1 MADSSPADP
10 AFDLPF
16 FAAHHAGLA
25 SRVGA
30 IADEV
35 VEPRAAAA
43 DAGDPDQ
50 AGREFAGALGRRGL
64 LELIAPDA
72 QAGRLDLRAVCL
84 AREQLAA
91 RSALAD
97 AVFAVQG
104 LGAWPIATFGSSE
117 LRARYVEPARAGTI
131 IGAFALTEPS
141 AGSDVGAICA
151 VARRSQDEYAIDG
164 VKTLISNAAIADFFV
179 LFAATDP
186 AAGRKGLSAFVVDR
200 GTPGLRLVRS
210 IPLVAP
216 HPIGEL
222 EFTDCRVPAAHRL
235 GAEGDGLRVA
245 LATLDTFRPT
255 VGAAACG
262 LAGRALREALR
273 RVTAREQFGAP
284 LASFQ
289 ATRFALAE
297 MATDLDAARLLVYRA
312 AWLHDA
318 GAPRITREASMAKLH
333 ATEAAQRIVDRAL
346 QLHGGAGLER
356 GAVVERL
363 YREVRAL
370 RIYEGTSEIQH
381 LVIAEQ
387 VLRSASGQ
395 GR

>member
-1 MADSSPADP
+1 MTDDAA
-10 AFDLPF
+10 ALALPF
-16 FAAHHAGLA
+16 FSPHHAGLA
-25 SRVGA
+25 LRVA
-30 IADEV
+30 SFADEV
-35 VEPRAAAA
+35 IEPRAAAA
-43 DAGDPDQ
+43 DAGDPDE
-50 AGREFAGALGRRGL
+50 AGRAFLADLGRHGL
-64 LELIAPDA
+64 LHLIAPEA
-72 QAGRLDLRAVCL
+72 AGARLDLRAVCL

-91 RSALAD
+91 RSAIAD

-104 LGAWPIATFGSSE
+104 LGAWPIATFGPPD
-117 LRARYVEPARAGTI
+117 LRRRYVEPARAGAA

-141 AGSDVGAICA
+141 AGSDVGALRA
-151 VARRSQDEYAIDG
+151 SARRADDGYAIDG

-179 LFAATDP
+179 VFASTEP
-186 AAGRKGLSAFVVDR
+186 AAGKKGLSAFVVDR
-200 GTPGLRLVRS
+200 STPGLRLTRT
-210 IPLVAP
+210 IPLIAP
-216 HPIGEL
+216 HPIGEI
-222 EFTDCRVPAAHRL
+222 EFTNCRVPADRRL
-235 GAEGDGLRVA
+235 GAEGDGLRIA
-245 LATLDTFRPT
+245 LATLDTFRST

-262 LAGRALREALR
+262 LAGRALREALS
-273 RVTAREQFGAP
+273 RVKAREQFGAP
-284 LASFQ
+284 LSSFQ

-312 AWLHDA
+312 AWLHDT
-318 GAPRITREASMAKLH
+318 GAPRVTLEASMAKLH

-387 VLRSASGQ
+387 ILRS
-395 GR
+395 